1 MLNKRVMLR
10 TVGAVV
16 LVGVFLLAVVPALAA
31 EDSMPGTLLAIGGQ
45 GRGPGRGGAG
55 AGFVDADGDGICDNC
70 GTGLYGAGAGA
81 GFVDADGDG
90 ICDNYGSFARANGAQ
105 ARGYRYGGG
114 GRAR

>member
-1 MLNKRVMLR
+1 MLNKRIMLR
-10 TVGAVV
+10 AVGAVV

-31 EDSMPGTLLAIGGQ
+31 EDSTSGALVAIGGQ

-55 AGFVDADGDGICDNC
+55 AGFVDADGDGICDNY
-70 GTGLYGAGAGA
+70 GTGLYGAGA

-90 ICDNYGSFARANGAQ
+90 ICDNCGSFARANGAQ